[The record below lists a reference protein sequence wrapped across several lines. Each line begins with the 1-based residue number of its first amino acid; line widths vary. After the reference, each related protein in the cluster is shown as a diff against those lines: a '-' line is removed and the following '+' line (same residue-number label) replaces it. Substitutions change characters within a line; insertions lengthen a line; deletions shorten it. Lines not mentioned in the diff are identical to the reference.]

1 MVFYEPERLPDID
14 PDRMRQDMARAART
28 LMRIMDERTRDGY
41 VFRTDMRLR
50 PELVML
56 QKTMVQCEGVA
67 RQLDPKHDMWGA
79 AAPVVERWMKRE
91 LGPEGRIRDLGEDLQ
106 RLHDA
111 ARQLPRAIDDWAE
124 VGAMLKAGE
133 LKLGGSPRIRP
144 WALRIAWLAAAA
156 AAGAFAAQALF

>member
-1 MVFYEPERLPDID
+1 
-14 PDRMRQDMARAART
+14 
-28 LMRIMDERTRDGY
+28 
-41 VFRTDMRLR
+41 
-50 PELVML
+50 
-56 QKTMVQCEGVA
+56 
-67 RQLDPKHDMWGA
+67 MWGA

-124 VGAMLKAGE
+124 VGAMLKTGK
-133 LKLGGSPRIRP
+133 LKLGGGPRIRP

-156 AAGAFAAQALF
+156 AAGAFAAQVLL